1 MYQQAQIFIP
11 MHCFIIF
18 FFCMLVYGRIEI
30 QSNGETKAVSLHL
43 DSAIFD
49 ICFNGIKITAKS
61 NLTRKVRKRLK

>member
-1 MYQQAQIFIP
+1 
-11 MHCFIIF
+11 
-18 FFCMLVYGRIEI
+18 MLVYGRIEI
-30 QSNGETKAVSLHL
+30 QSNGETKTVSLHL